1 LRETSTLVD
10 EVDEFSTELRRA
22 ARTLKNNG
30 RGAQQSAKHGGSNHS
45 AKVAAKLREYFDE
58 FSGERRTGGGRKSIA
73 DCYHGKVIRAIKD
86 VDGSAKSLNV
96 TIDLTV
102 LTSHHAF
109 LFEAK
114 ASADTR
120 SVYTAIGQLAVHA
133 PRVSEIAS
141 GLPLVKVI
149 VVPEPPSKH
158 FRSVIEGELG
168 INLLTFTRS
177 AQPSLSTASKNFK
190 MYDQA

>member
-1 LRETSTLVD
+1 MRETSTPVD

-86 VDGSAKSLNV
+86 
-96 TIDLTV
+96 
-102 LTSHHAF
+102 F
-109 LFEAK
+109 
-114 ASADTR
+114 
-120 SVYTAIGQLAVHA
+120 
-133 PRVSEIAS
+133 SEIAS